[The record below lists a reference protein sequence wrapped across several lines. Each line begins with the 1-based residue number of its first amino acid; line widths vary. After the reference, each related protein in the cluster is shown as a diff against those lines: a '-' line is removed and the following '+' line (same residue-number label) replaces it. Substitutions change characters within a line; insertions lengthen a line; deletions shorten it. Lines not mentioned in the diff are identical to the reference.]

1 MSKELTKFL
10 TGEGEEGTGVEKVKD
25 EEKKLPLGLYASVD
39 LRELK
44 SQYSPDINPLIDPEN
59 LNVLIPKKKKLV
71 RSDLSTRTLVDSD
84 TGEIVAAAI
93 IRSIEEKDNDEF
105 VKVFAVGIAAL
116 YDLTKTG
123 QRVFGIILSEYEKT
137 PMTGGYADSIYLAW
151 FNGGLLGRDVGMSE
165 RTFNRG
171 LKELL
176 LKKFLAPRS
185 PNTYW
190 INPAMFFKGDRVL
203 FVREFRKQVGFRKRR
218 IPSSPDVAQL
228 VEGGNSEGDGDGNSE
243 GDGG

>member
-1 MSKELTKFL
+1 MSPKMSEELTKFL
-10 TGEGEEGTGVEKVKD
+10 REGEEGAEEEAVEKVKD
-25 EEKKLPLGLYASVD
+25 
-39 LRELK
+39 LRDLK
-44 SQYSPDINPLIDPEN
+44 SQYSPDINPLIDPDN
-59 LNVLIPKKKKLV
+59 LNVLIPQKKKLV

-84 TGEIVAAAI
+84 TGEVVAAAVI
-93 IRSIEEKDNDEF
+93 KSIEEKDNDEF

-137 PMTGGYADSIYLAW
+137 PMTGGFADSIYLAW
-151 FNGGLLGRDVGMSE
+151 FNGGLLGREVGMSE

-171 LKELL
+171 LKELF

-203 FVREFRKQVGFRKRR
+203 FVREFRKRASCTHR
-218 IPSSPDVAQL
+218 IPSSPTVARL
-228 VEGGNSEGDGDGNSE
+228 RLEGGKSEGDDGKSE
-243 GDGG
+243 GDEG